1 MAKKKTTG
9 GKRGSQKRGSQKQG
23 SQKREALKRGR
34 KTVAFAKRRADGT
47 FKENDSP
54 KRAIPADR
62 RKKAKKTVKSGYGDQ
77 GDRAKKR

>member
-1 MAKKKTTG
+1 MPEHW
-9 GKRGSQKRGSQKQG
+9 KRAAHGRIDCEG
-23 SQKREALKRGR
+23 RWTLKRGR

-62 RKKAKKTVKSGYGDQ
+62 RRKAKKTVKSGYGDQ

>member
-9 GKRGSQKRGSQKQG
+9 GKKRG
-23 SQKREALKRGR
+23 SQKREALKRGK

-47 FKENDSP
+47 FKENDTP

-62 RKKAKKTVKSGYGDQ
+62 RKKAKKAVKSGYGDQ
-77 GDRAKKR
+77 GDRSKKR

>member
-1 MAKKKTTG
+1 MAKKTTKG
-9 GKRGSQKRGSQKQG
+9 RKKQG
-23 SQKREALKRGR
+23 SQKREALTRGK

-47 FKENDSP
+47 FKENDTP

-62 RKKAKKTVKSGYGDQ
+62 RKKAKKTVKAGYGDQ

>member
-9 GKRGSQKRGSQKQG
+9 AKKKGSRQQG
-23 SQKREALKRGR
+23 SQKREALKRGK

-47 FKENDSP
+47 FKENDTP